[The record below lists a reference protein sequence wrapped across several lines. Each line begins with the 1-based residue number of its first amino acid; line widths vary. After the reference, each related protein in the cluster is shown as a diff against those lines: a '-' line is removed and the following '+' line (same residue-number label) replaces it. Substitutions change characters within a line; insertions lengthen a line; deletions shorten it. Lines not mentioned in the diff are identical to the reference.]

1 MCSGTSLGKRLRR
14 RRWRR
19 QNIART
25 CERPTCDWHRLTL
38 RGRSQA
44 ANFSRSLR
52 WPRRKPMSWLS
63 WILAYLFDCLHPDT
77 TFIVWTPYCTYMR
90 RGGAEWVGYVVSIL
104 LLVLPALAQ
113 SGSTASGSIR
123 GDVFT
128 KGTNGE
134 PAVLSGVLI
143 VLHGPITKETE
154 SDAQGAFAIDRLPPG
169 TYQIEANAPRLYAA
183 LAVEVS
189 AGTSSTVPVEMNVA
203 AVTSTTSP
211 QLTRLKAMDCAFSR
225 KVHHA

>member
-1 MCSGTSLGKRLRR
+1 
-14 RRWRR
+14 
-19 QNIART
+19 
-25 CERPTCDWHRLTL
+25 
-38 RGRSQA
+38 
-44 ANFSRSLR
+44 
-52 WPRRKPMSWLS
+52 
-63 WILAYLFDCLHPDT
+63 
-77 TFIVWTPYCTYMR
+77 MR
-90 RGGAEWVGYVVSIL
+90 EWVGYVVSIL

-123 GDVFT
+123 GGVFT

-154 SDAQGAFAIDRLPPG
+154 SDAQGAFAIDGLPPG
-169 TYQIEANAPRLYAA
+169 TYQIEANASRLYAA

-203 AVTSTTSP
+203 AVTGTMSP
-211 QLTRLKAMDCAFSR
+211 QLTQLKAMDCAFSR